1 MSAQG
6 RSFFAY
12 SSSVVLE
19 GAYNTTP
26 EMLPTIV
33 PELQN
38 RSVISVFCS
47 PTHSGALTSS
57 GKLLTWGNYYEG
69 VLGLG
74 DPGKLPVGS
83 PGGYG
88 REEQRARAQKYG
100 YPQPWGVM
108 VPTEVRFDHGLAA
121 NGRVEM
127 YCFAAAVGGG
137 STTALVVD
145 LAGDEVPPKD
155 LEQHSETT
163 PSTAQW

>member
-1 MSAQG
+1 M
-6 RSFFAY
+6 
-12 SSSVVLE
+12 VLE

-26 EMLPTIV
+26 EMLLTIV

-57 GKLLTWGNYYEG
+57 GKLLTWGNYYG
-69 VLGLG
+69 GALGLG

-100 YPQPWGVM
+100 YPQPWGVK
-108 VPTEVRFDHGLAA
+108 VPMEVRFDHGLAA
-121 NGRVEM
+121 EGKVER
-127 YCFAAAVGGG
+127 YCFAAVLGGG
-137 STTALVVD
+137 STAALVVD
-145 LAGDEVPPKD
+145 IVGDEVPPKD
-155 LEQHSETT
+155 LEQHFETAL
-163 PSTAQW
+163 STT